1 MAKAVSLDWLDF
13 QPHSLLVK
21 PRKDIIM
28 SLDDKA
34 FQKGMDNKNI
44 VENYCRTY
52 ISSKN
57 QSVDEITIHNMVSAL
72 SDYLYVTISQDTV
85 NKEFVSRFS
94 TPTGNKCKDGQIEV
108 ICMFL
113 KKNCKV

>member
-1 MAKAVSLDWLDF
+1 
-13 QPHSLLVK
+13 
-21 PRKDIIM
+21 M

-34 FQKGMDNKNI
+34 FQNTMEDKNM

-57 QSVDEITIHNMVSAL
+57 ETVDETVLQNMVSAL
-72 SDYLYVTISQDTV
+72 SGYLYVTVSQETV

-108 ICMFL
+108 ICIVLL
-113 KKNCKV
+113 KIVMCR

>member
-34 FQKGMDNKNI
+34 FQKDIENKNI
-44 VENYCRTY
+44 IENYCRTY

-85 NKEFVSRFS
+85 NKDFVSRFS

-108 ICMFL
+108 ICILFKERL
-113 KKNCKV
+113 